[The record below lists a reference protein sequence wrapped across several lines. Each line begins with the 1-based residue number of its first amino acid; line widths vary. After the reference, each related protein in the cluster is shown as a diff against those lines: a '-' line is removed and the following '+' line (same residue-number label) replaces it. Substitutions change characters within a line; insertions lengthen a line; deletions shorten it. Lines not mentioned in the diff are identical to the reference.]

1 MMGTFAEQG
10 RCMSLASMTG
20 FGRAQGEIS
29 DRLTASVVVRSVNH
43 KFLDIVIRT
52 NVRDEVPELE
62 AAVRAA
68 VTAVLERGRVTVQ
81 VDFERTAPQPVR
93 VVVHTD
99 AAASVIG
106 QLADLELSDEITG
119 TLELGDLLGIPGLVS
134 IESISVKPEPEEAAG
149 LGTLTATA
157 VASMVAM
164 RHEEAL
170 ALERQIRADVGTI
183 EAFLDWFE
191 PNIEEF
197 RQTIFDRLQ
206 GRLAELVGSG
216 STVEPDRLVQEAAM
230 LADRADV
237 GEEVV
242 RLRSHLA
249 GFKGRLDGGGAVGRS
264 LDFMCQEILRELN
277 TLGSKCRELGVAD
290 RLVDAKT
297 ALERVREQVQN
308 LE

>member
-1 MMGTFAEQG
+1 MQRRSMN
-10 RCMSLASMTG
+10 LASMTG

-43 KFLDIVIRT
+43 KFLDIVVRT

-62 AAVRAA
+62 VAVRAA
-68 VTAVLERGRVTVQ
+68 VVDTLERGRVTVQ

-93 VVVHTD
+93 VIVHTD
-99 AAASVIG
+99 AVASVIG
-106 QLADLELSDEITG
+106 QLSDLQLNDKVTG

-134 IESISVKPEPEEAAG
+134 IESISATPQPEEAAG
-149 LGTLTATA
+149 LGALTATA

-164 RHEEAL
+164 RREEAV
-170 ALERQIRADVGTI
+170 ALERQIRADVGSI
-183 EAFLDWFE
+183 GDFLDWFE
-191 PNIEEF
+191 PNVDEF

-216 STVEPDRLVQEAAM
+216 SSVEPDRLLQEAAM

-242 RLRSHLA
+242 RLRSHLS

-277 TLGSKCRELGVAD
+277 TLGSKCRELGVAE

>member
-1 MMGTFAEQG
+1 
-10 RCMSLASMTG
+10 MTG

-29 DRLTASVVVRSVNH
+29 ERLTASVVVRSVNH
-43 KFLDIVIRT
+43 KFLDIVVRT
-52 NVRDEVPELE
+52 NIRDEVPELE

-68 VTAVLERGRVTVQ
+68 VVDALERGRVTVQ

-93 VVVHTD
+93 VVVHAD
-99 AAASVIG
+99 AVASVVE
-106 QLADLELSDEITG
+106 QLADLQLNGKVTG
-119 TLELGDLLGIPGLVS
+119 NLELGDLLGIPGLVA
-134 IESISVKPEPEEAAG
+134 IESVSVSPQPEEAVG
-149 LGTLTATA
+149 LGALTATA

-164 RHEEAL
+164 RHEEAV
-170 ALERQIRADVGTI
+170 ALERQIRADLGMI
-183 EAFLDWFE
+183 ESFLDWFE
-191 PNIEEF
+191 PRVDEF
-197 RQTIFDRLQ
+197 RQTIFDRL
-206 GRLAELVGSG
+206 GSRLAELVGSG
-216 STVEPDRLVQEAAM
+216 SSIEPDRQVQEAAL

-237 GEEVV
+237 SEEVV

-249 GFKGRLDGGGAVGRS
+249 GFCGRLDGGRAVGRS

-277 TLGSKCRELGVAD
+277 TLGSKCRELGVAE

>member
-1 MMGTFAEQG
+1 
-10 RCMSLASMTG
+10 MSLASMTG

-29 DRLTASVVVRSVNH
+29 ERLTASVVIRSVNH
-43 KFLDIVIRT
+43 KFLDIVVRT

-68 VTAVLERGRVTVQ
+68 VVDALERGRVTVQ
-81 VDFERTAPQPVR
+81 VDFERSAPQPVR
-93 VVVHTD
+93 VVVHAD
-99 AAASVIG
+99 AVASIVE
-106 QLADLELSDEITG
+106 QLADLELNDKVTG
-119 TLELGDLLGIPGLVS
+119 DLELGDLLGIPGLVS
-134 IESISVKPEPEEAAG
+134 IESMSVSPQPEEAVG
-149 LGTLTATA
+149 LGALTATA

-164 RHEEAL
+164 RHEEAV
-170 ALERQIRADVGTI
+170 ALERQIRADLGTI
-183 EAFLDWFE
+183 ESFLDWFE
-191 PNIEEF
+191 PRVDEF
-197 RQTIFDRLQ
+197 RQTIFDRL
-206 GRLAELVGSG
+206 GSRLAELMGSG
-216 STVEPDRLVQEAAM
+216 SSIEPDRQVQEAAL

-237 GEEVV
+237 SEEVV

-249 GFKGRLDGGGAVGRS
+249 GFCGRLDGGRAVGRS

-277 TLGSKCRELGVAD
+277 TLGSKCRELGVAE

>member
-1 MMGTFAEQG
+1 
-10 RCMSLASMTG
+10 MSLASMTG

-29 DRLTASVVVRSVNH
+29 ERLTASVVVRSVNH
-43 KFLDIVIRT
+43 KFLDIVVRT

-68 VTAVLERGRVTVQ
+68 VVDALERGRVTVQ

-93 VVVHTD
+93 VVVHAD
-99 AAASVIG
+99 AVASVVE
-106 QLADLELSDEITG
+106 QLAHLQLNDKVTG
-119 TLELGDLLGIPGLVS
+119 HLELGDLLGIPGLVS
-134 IESISVKPEPEEAAG
+134 IESMSVSPQPEEAVG
-149 LGTLTATA
+149 LGALTATA

-164 RHEEAL
+164 RHEEAV
-170 ALERQIRADVGTI
+170 ALERQIRADLGTI
-183 EAFLDWFE
+183 ESFLDWFE
-191 PNIEEF
+191 PRVDEF
-197 RQTIFDRLQ
+197 RQTIFDRL
-206 GRLAELVGSG
+206 GSRLAELVGSG
-216 STVEPDRLVQEAAM
+216 SSIEPDRQVQEAAL

-237 GEEVV
+237 SEEVV

-249 GFKGRLDGGGAVGRS
+249 GFCGRLDGGLAVGRS

-277 TLGSKCRELGVAD
+277 TLGSKCRELGVAE
-290 RLVDAKT
+290 RLVDTKT